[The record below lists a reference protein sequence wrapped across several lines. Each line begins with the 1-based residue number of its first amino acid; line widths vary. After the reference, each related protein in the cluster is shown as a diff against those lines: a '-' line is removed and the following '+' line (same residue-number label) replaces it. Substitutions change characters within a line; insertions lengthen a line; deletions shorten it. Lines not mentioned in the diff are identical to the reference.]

1 MSECNQAKQLRENL
15 RVLVR
20 KLGVLEREEASCC
33 DITMSQCH
41 TIVEIGRAGSVSIN
55 ALAEVL
61 ELDKSTVSRSVDK
74 LVNDNLIVR
83 DTDPE
88 DRRYLTLKLSE
99 KGQLLFAEVETRM
112 SAYFENVLDT
122 LPADKRDQVIENL
135 QYLTQAMPAFRCC

>member
-1 MSECNQAKQLRENL
+1 MSKCNQAKLLRENL

-33 DITMSQCH
+33 DVTLSQCH
-41 TIVEIGRAGSVSIN
+41 TIVELGRAGSISIN

-61 ELDKSTVSRSVDK
+61 GLDKSTVSRSVDK

-88 DRRYLTLKLSE
+88 DRRYLRLKLSE
-99 KGQLLFAEVETRM
+99 KGQLLFAEVEARM
-112 SAYFENVLDT
+112 SAYFENVIDT
-122 LPADKRDQVIENL
+122 LPANKREQVIESL
-135 QYLTQAMPAFRCC
+135 QYLAQALPGFRCC